1 MPKLIVSLTS
11 YPGRIDSVKRVLD
24 SLYAQTLRAD
34 EIILWLAQEEFPHG
48 EAELPAPLLED
59 ISARRFTLRWC
70 DNLGSHKKYFY
81 AMQEYPNDIIV
92 TVDDDTFYHADSL
105 QRLFDAHTR
114 FPNAV
119 AALTTAAVPLDRKL
133 EPYPIDQWIFDF
145 SLMSEPSML
154 LTAIGVGGVLYPPNA
169 VDKRI
174 FDKALILEKCTLQGK
189 TCGDDILLKAGEML
203 KGTPVVAVE
212 GKPYYRLPNTQQTA
226 LCRLMPQQGHKDI
239 IIDRLRQAFADCF
252 DGRSVQ
258 RLKRD
263 ADRFSQEDK
272 RRGLTKKYWI
282 SRPSR
287 DIEKQIG
294 YLSLPG
300 FSSMLN
306 EMDCAKVEDTVQ
318 FAASVF
324 NLYPSESPNDG
335 SAAAIRAL
343 QKQVREIPGIEARA
357 EGFIAIRGLLEYGVL
372 LGIKPPD
379 GILRDKLYMK
389 NMLNWQ
395 NFLRKH
401 PNCDGAYRAAF
412 MRMLG
417 SLESME

>member
-11 YPGRIDSVKRVLD
+11 YPGRIDSVKAVLN

-48 EAELPAPLLED
+48 EADLPSPLLED
-59 ISARRFTLRWC
+59 IAADRFTLRWC

-81 AMQEYPNDIIV
+81 AMQEYPSDIIV
-92 TVDDDTFYHADSL
+92 TVDDDTFYHPDSL
-105 QRLFDAHTR
+105 QKLFDAHTR

-119 AALTTAAVPLDRKL
+119 AALTTAAVPLNRKL

-174 FDKALILEKCTLQGK
+174 FDKALILEKCTVQGK
-189 TCGDDILLKAGEML
+189 TCGDDILLKVGEML
-203 KGTPVVAVE
+203 KGTPVAAVE
-212 GKPYYRLPNTQQTA
+212 GKPYYRLPNTLRSA
-226 LCRLMPQQGHKDI
+226 LCMLMPQQGHKDI
-239 IIDRLRQAFADCF
+239 IIQRLRETFEHCF
-252 DGRSVQ
+252 DERSAQ
-258 RLKRD
+258 RLKLA
-263 ADRFSQEDK
+263 ADGLMQADK
-272 RRGLTKKYWI
+272 QGGLTKRYWI
-282 SRPSR
+282 SRPCR

-300 FSSMLN
+300 FSGTID
-306 EMDCAKVEDTVQ
+306 ETDCAKVEEIVQ

-324 NLYPSESPNDG
+324 NLYPPESPNDG
-335 SAAAIRAL
+335 SAAAIQAL
-343 QKQVREIPGIEARA
+343 QKQVREIPGIEERA
-357 EGFIAIRGLLEYGVL
+357 ESFIAIRALIEYGLLL
-372 LGIKPPD
+372 SIKPPK
-379 GILRDKLYMK
+379 GKLRGKLYMK
-389 NMLNWQ
+389 NLLNWQ
-395 NFLRKH
+395 NFLRVH

-412 MRMLG
+412 MRMLESFG
-417 SLESME
+417 SME

>member
-11 YPGRIDSVKRVLD
+11 YPGRIDSVKDVLN

-48 EAELPAPLLED
+48 EADLPSPLLED
-59 ISARRFTLRWC
+59 IAADRFTLRWC

-81 AMQEYPNDIIV
+81 AMQEYPSDIIV
-92 TVDDDTFYHADSL
+92 TVDDDTFYHPDSL
-105 QRLFDAHTR
+105 QKLFDAHTR

-119 AALTTAAVPLDRKL
+119 AALTTAAVPLDHKR
-133 EPYPIDQWIFDF
+133 EPYPIDQWVFDF

-174 FDKALILEKCTLQGK
+174 FDKALILEKCTVQGK
-189 TCGDDILLKAGEML
+189 TCGDDILLKVGEML
-203 KGTPVVAVE
+203 KGTPVAAVE
-212 GKPYYRLPNTQQTA
+212 GKPYYRLPNTQRSA
-226 LCRLMPQQGHKDI
+226 LCMLMPQQGHKDI
-239 IIDRLRQAFADCF
+239 IIQRLRETFEHCF
-252 DGRSVQ
+252 DERSAQ
-258 RLKRD
+258 RLKLA
-263 ADRFSQEDK
+263 ADGLMQADK
-272 RRGLTKKYWI
+272 QGGLTKRYWI
-282 SRPSR
+282 SRPCR
-287 DIEKQIG
+287 DIEKQTG

-300 FSSMLN
+300 FSGTID
-306 EMDCAKVEDTVQ
+306 ETDCAKVEEIVQ

-324 NLYPSESPNDG
+324 NLYPPESPNDG
-335 SAAAIRAL
+335 SAAAIQAL
-343 QKQVREIPGIEARA
+343 QKQVREIPGIEERA
-357 EGFIAIRGLLEYGVL
+357 ESFIAIRALIEYGVL
-372 LGIKPPD
+372 LSIKPPE
-379 GILRDKLYMK
+379 GELRDKLYMK
-389 NMLNWQ
+389 NLLNWQ
-395 NFLRKH
+395 NFLRVH